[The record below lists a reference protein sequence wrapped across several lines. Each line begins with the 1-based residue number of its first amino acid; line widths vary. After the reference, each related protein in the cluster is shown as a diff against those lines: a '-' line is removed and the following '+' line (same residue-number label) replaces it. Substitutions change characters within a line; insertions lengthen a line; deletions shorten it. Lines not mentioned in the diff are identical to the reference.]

1 MGSSLF
7 LKNKFGGGYKLV
19 MVKKF
24 KTKNKVVMPFL
35 QQYFGKVELLS
46 EISSE
51 ITFGIPKEY
60 RNMFQ
65 EFFKAFDDKIDELE
79 IKSYGISITTLEE
92 VFLAINAEERD
103 ELSRVTALKEIGA
116 LDDNR
121 DEVAMIEEQ

>member
-1 MGSSLF
+1 
-7 LKNKFGGGYKLV
+7 
-19 MVKKF
+19 MVKKL

-65 EFFKAFDDKIDELE
+65 EFFKAFDEKMDELE

-92 VFLAINAEERD
+92 VFLAINSEERD
-103 ELSRVTALKEIGA
+103 EMNRVSTLKEIGA